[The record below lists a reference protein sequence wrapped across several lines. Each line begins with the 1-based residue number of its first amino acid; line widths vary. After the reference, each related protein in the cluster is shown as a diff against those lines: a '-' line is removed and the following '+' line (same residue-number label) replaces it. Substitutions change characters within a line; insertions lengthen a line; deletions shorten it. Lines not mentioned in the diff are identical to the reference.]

1 MVPMSDTELDQ
12 RIADLTRQK
21 LEKQID
27 LRNAGDDKIMAQSA
41 IAPVGE
47 NTAAVRSTLL
57 EVADQKFTEAEEA
70 LQAAEDELAAAEAEA
85 DALRLAQ

>member
-1 MVPMSDTELDQ
+1 MSDTELDQ

-27 LRNAGDDKIMAQSA
+27 LRNAGDDRIMAQSA

-47 NTAAVRSTLL
+47 NTAAVRSNLL
-57 EVADQKFTEAEEA
+57 EAADQKFAEAEEA
-70 LQAAEDELAAAEAEA
+70 LQAAADELAAAEAEA
-85 DALRLAQ
+85 NALRLAQ